1 MPPAILDLG
10 TTRNVELASE
20 AIAAMN
26 RRDVEWL
33 SAHSD
38 PAVQLHMHGV
48 AREPVLYV
56 GASGIGDYFRDMGE
70 IWESIEFSADDIRDL
85 GERVFV
91 ALEHRLRGRGSGA
104 EVEAEVGCVFE
115 LRDGVVIEL
124 RSYPEVTDAL
134 DALGLAS

>member
-1 MPPAILDLG
+1 MA
-10 TTRNVELASE
+10 
-20 AIAAMN
+20 
-26 RRDVEWL
+26 
-33 SAHSD
+33 
-38 PAVQLHMHGV
+38 
-48 AREPVLYV
+48 
-56 GASGIGDYFRDMGE
+56 E

-91 ALEHRLRGRGSGA
+91 ALEHRL
-104 EVEAEVGCVFE
+104 VGCVFE